1 MKSLRKKLKE
11 QIMFFMNRK
20 KRELFFGYI
29 TSKYEFHVKETKHS
43 YELQFFDNTQT
54 ILPKSLFSFIKR
66 LKQGDAISLEVGK
79 NTYLQNL
86 KLDILFSQK
95 VKIGS
100 YCSFG
105 PNVVI
110 KPDGVR
116 GKAQFTTYPLDL
128 IDSNSK
134 VYHQV
139 IDEVRNNFVNI
150 GNDCF
155 IGEDSKIMAN
165 VTISDGVII
174 GERSL
179 VTSGKILEPFGIYA
193 GIPAKL
199 IGYRYSKEIIDELM
213 RIKWWEW
220 SLQEIQKSGLQ
231 NIHFSNESTIALEQL
246 KSYSFSN

>member
-1 MKSLRKKLKE
+1 MKSIRKRVKE
-11 QIMFFMNRK
+11 QIMFFLNRQ
-20 KRELFFGYI
+20 KREQFFKYI
-29 TSKYEFHVKETKHS
+29 ISKHPYVIKETKHS
-43 YELQFFDNTQT
+43 YELLFADNSKS

-66 LKQGDAISLEVGK
+66 WQKSDHPFLDIGR

-86 KLDILFSQK
+86 KLDILFSQNI
-95 VKIGS
+95 KIGS

-110 KPDGVR
+110 KPDGIR

-128 IDSNSK
+128 IDAQSL
-134 VYHQV
+134 VYHKIIDQV
-139 IDEVRNNFVNI
+139 RENFVHI

-165 VTISDGVII
+165 VTVGDGVII

-179 VTSGKILEPFGIYA
+179 VTNGKTLEPFGIYA
-193 GIPAKL
+193 GVPAKL
-199 IGYRYSKEIIDELM
+199 IGYRYSREIIDELM

-220 SLQEIQKSGLQ
+220 SFDKIQKSGLQ
-231 NIHFSNESTIALEQL
+231 NIDFIENPDEALKCLREY
-246 KSYSFSN
+246 K

>member
-1 MKSLRKKLKE
+1 MKKLRRK
-11 QIMFFMNRK
+11 IKDKIAFFLNAK
-20 KRELFFGYI
+20 KRKNFFRYV
-29 TSKYEFHVKETKHS
+29 TSNHAFKVQETKHS
-43 YELQFFDNTQT
+43 YELNFEDHTKT

-66 LKQGDAISLEVGK
+66 LKEDDDISLEIGK

-86 KLDILFSQK
+86 SLDILFSQK
-95 VKIGS
+95 VKIGA

-128 IDSNSK
+128 IDKNSK
-134 VYHQV
+134 IFHQV
-139 IDEVRNNFVNI
+139 IDTVRENFVYI

-165 VTISDGVII
+165 VTVSDGVII

-179 VTSGKILEPFGIYA
+179 VTNGKTLQPFGIYA
-193 GIPAKL
+193 GMPARL

-220 SLQEIQKSGLQ
+220 PLEKIQASGLQ
-231 NIHFSNESTIALEQL
+231 NIDFFKNPELALARL
-246 KSYSFSN
+246 KEF

>member
-1 MKSLRKKLKE
+1 MKKLRRK
-11 QIMFFMNRK
+11 IKDKISFFLNRQ
-20 KRELFFGYI
+20 KRENFFRYV
-29 TSKYEFHVKETKHS
+29 TSNHAFKVQETKHS
-43 YELQFFDNTQT
+43 YELNFEDHTKT

-66 LKQGDAISLEVGK
+66 LKEGDDISLEIGK

-86 KLDILFSQK
+86 SLDILLSQK
-95 VKIGS
+95 VKIGA

-110 KPDGVR
+110 KADGVR

-128 IDSNSK
+128 IDTNSR
-134 VYHQV
+134 VYYQV
-139 IDEVRNNFVNI
+139 IEEIRGNFVHI

-179 VTSGKILEPFGIYA
+179 VTNGKILEPFGIYA
-193 GIPAKL
+193 GMPARL
-199 IGYRYSKEIIDELM
+199 IGYRYSKEIIDELI

-220 SLQEIQKSGLQ
+220 PLEKIQASGLQ
-231 NIHFSNESTIALEQL
+231 NINFLKNPELALAQL
-246 KSYSFSN
+246 KEF